1 MVTGVTTE
9 WDDIQVKMGVYKPL
23 EKGPTNDQIYEQS
36 INELEYYDNKFVMNE
51 KQIKEMAEDDID
63 FDDEDEFMKQY
74 RARRI
79 EQLKVESAKPKFG
92 SVFEIVKADWEEHI
106 TRAPA
111 DVFVCI
117 IFYQDQ

>member
-51 KQIKEMAEDDID
+51 KQVKEMAEDDID

-106 TRAPA
+106 TRAPV